1 MGRDRNLSHQCG
13 HTRGWCL
20 IYKVPVR
27 PVPNPQLFVP
37 SGIKNSLGTLEWYLN
52 IKTCTSL
59 SKFCTKYCGKQLHF
73 IALLAFAGG
82 FLAWTESPPCGSD
95 NFLPMSKAHLAN
107 KLDLYSWRQWSFC
120 LWKTWEGADRW
131 GNSICIGGW
140 RNRSQSKYLVF
151 LVHLAPCLH
160 ALQAWTLPWPG
171 HETYPNGVS
180 EHAVQASA
188 FGPDVLEANMVP
200 IIWGLASKNLDQLT
214 SYAPM
219 SLAQTSTRNPWTPG
233 KHPSVHMAYKLQRS
247 VHQSFYT
254 SICNFCGNLRMSEP
268 SLPL

>member
-1 MGRDRNLSHQCG
+1 MRPH
-13 HTRGWCL
+13 RGWCL

-37 SGIKNSLGTLEWYLN
+37 LGIKNSLGTLEWYLN

-82 FLAWTESPPCGSD
+82 YLAWTESPPCGSD

-131 GNSICIGGW
+131 GELDLYRWLTQSIP
-140 RNRSQSKYLVF
+140 SKYLV
-151 LVHLAPCLH
+151 HPAPWLN
-160 ALQAWTLPWPG
+160 ALQAWTLPW
-171 HETYPNGVS
+171 
-180 EHAVQASA
+180 
-188 FGPDVLEANMVP
+188 VLLLVHQQR
-200 IIWGLASKNLDQLT
+200 LDQTPRCMRLT
-214 SYAPM
+214 PMVSQSMLFKLRHLVLMSWKLTWFLSYGDWHPKI
-219 SLAQTSTRNPWTPG
+219 STSWPATP
-233 KHPSVHMAYKLQRS
+233 P
-247 VHQSFYT
+247 
-254 SICNFCGNLRMSEP
+254 CP
-268 SLPL
+268 LP